1 MPYYIS
7 TKQTDC
13 ADWATVKQETDGT
26 YTTIGCHKNKQDAID
41 QMIAISLEEDIEP
54 QGEVRAVNLAPPAYM
69 RAAARRG
76 LRLHEEGK
84 SGDGLVPQ
92 TVEDARKMA
101 AGTVTEE
108 KWRKIAPWIA
118 RHLVDIDAIQGD
130 EITAGLVAHL
140 LWGSDGTKQGA
151 RRTMEH
157 AQSVTD
163 QLNNEQRAPAPAKD
177 KIFGSDKNPSG
188 SAEGKENEIKLSEAT
203 EASLETKAKDHNERM
218 RSENKPDWTSV
229 RVGSLRAVWRR
240 GAGAFSTSHRP
251 NMSRAGWAMARVN
264 AFLYLSEKGKPQNP
278 NYITDNDL
286 LNSKHPKFSDNK
298 KEEKMYDNMTDE
310 EDNQMHE
317 RGALPPSYRLATSDD
332 IPVEGAMCSACCHYE
347 NREEP
352 YCHKWDATVAA
363 DYYCDAFMPM
373 AMEAEVSM
381 EEEMPDEMN
390 HWVVAEKE
398 DRSIVYSNLE
408 VRASADGK
416 TLTGYAAVF
425 DSPSEPLPWTE
436 YVRRGAFT
444 KTIND
449 GADVRLLIDHEGIP
463 LARTKS
469 GTLTLE
475 EDDYGLRIAAELDD
489 ANPDAARVISALRRG
504 DLSQMSFAFQ
514 TVKDSWNSDRSTREL
529 KEVRLHDVSVVT
541 YPAYEETLAE
551 VRTRNSTSSV
561 ILPTVLPITLRKRQI
576 EIMRQQAV
584 D

>member
-7 TKQTDC
+7 TKQSDC

-41 QMIAISLEEDIEP
+41 QMIAISLEEDIAP
-54 QGEVRAVNLAPPAYM
+54 QGEVRAVNLAPPEYM

-84 SGDGLVPQ
+84 SGDGLQPQ

-140 LWGSDGTKQGA
+140 LWGSDGTKEGA
-151 RRTMEH
+151 RKTMEH
-157 AQSVTD
+157 AQSVID
-163 QLNNEQRAPAPAKD
+163 QLN
-177 KIFGSDKNPSG
+177 
-188 SAEGKENEIKLSEAT
+188 SE
-203 EASLETKAKDHNERM
+203 R
-218 RSENKPDWTSV
+218 
-229 RVGSLRAVWRR
+229 
-240 GAGAFSTSHRP
+240 
-251 NMSRAGWAMARVN
+251 
-264 AFLYLSEKGKPQNP
+264 
-278 NYITDNDL
+278 
-286 LNSKHPKFSDNK
+286 
-298 KEEKMYDNMTDE
+298 
-310 EDNQMHE
+310 QMHDVDE

-332 IPVEGAMCSACCHYE
+332 IPVAGAMCSACSYYE
-347 NREEP
+347 DGEEP
-352 YCHKWDATVAA
+352 HCMKWDATVAA
-363 DYYCDAFMPM
+363 DYYCDAFEPIQE
-373 AMEAEVSM
+373 MEELPM

-551 VRTRNSTSSV
+551 VRTRNSTASV

-584 D
+584 T

>member
-13 ADWATVKQETDGT
+13 ADWATVKKETDGT

-41 QMIAISLEEDIEP
+41 QMIAISLEEDIAP
-54 QGEVRAVNLAPPAYM
+54 QGEVRSVNLAPPEYM

-101 AGTVTEE
+101 AGTVTEQ

-151 RRTMEH
+151 RRTMDY

-163 QLNNEQRAPAPAKD
+163 QLNNELRAPAPAKD

-188 SAEGKENEIKLSEAT
+188 SVEGKENDI
-203 EASLETKAKDHNERM
+203 
-218 RSENKPDWTSV
+218 
-229 RVGSLRAVWRR
+229 
-240 GAGAFSTSHRP
+240 
-251 NMSRAGWAMARVN
+251 
-264 AFLYLSEKGKPQNP
+264 
-278 NYITDNDL
+278 
-286 LNSKHPKFSDNK
+286 KHPKFSDNK

-310 EDNQMHE
+310 EDNQMNDVDE
-317 RGALPPSYRLATSDD
+317 RGALPPSYRPSSSDD
-332 IPVEGAMCSACCHYE
+332 IPLEGAMCSACCHYE
-347 NREEP
+347 DREEP

-373 AMEAEVSM
+373 AKEAEVTM
-381 EEEMPDEMN
+381 EEEMTDEMN

-416 TLTGYAAVF
+416 TLTVYAAVF

-551 VRTRNSTSSV
+551 VRTRNSTASV

-584 D
+584 T